1 MSWKHRA
8 VAGIT
13 GACVSQS
20 GEWSLHHE
28 PENTAQI
35 YAPNQDEEG
44 SSDQVAPG
52 VGFVGLGAHAGPF
65 SLS

>member
-1 MSWKHRA
+1 MSWKHCA
-8 VAGIT
+8 LAGIT

-20 GEWSLHHE
+20 GVWSLHYE
-28 PENTAQI
+28 PENTTQI
-35 YAPNQDEEG
+35 YAPNQDEAG

-52 VGFVGLGAHAGPF
+52 VGFVGLGAHAEPF